1 MKLLEKSFFKRLAQ
15 IALPMMILIG
25 IIIGCAQVKRVQ
37 IAADHN
43 AQYVRAVVTKV
54 EADHSGGAPYE
65 GPQTV
70 RVTIKSG
77 EYKNYTC
84 VLENANDYAT
94 GAFCQEGTKVI
105 ALIYK
110 TAEGTLAGTVH
121 NYDRS
126 GMIWLL
132 SGLFALIMV
141 LVGGKKGAA
150 ALYALVFT
158 FICIVCVFV
167 PLLYIGMNGILAAI
181 ITAALILSASI
192 YIMNGWSVK
201 SLCAIIGTTLG
212 VAISGVLAM
221 IIGQMFHL
229 SGMQSEDVESL
240 LYISRRTNLDVSN
253 ILYGGILISSLGAV
267 MDVSVSMVS
276 AMDEVLAKAPHL
288 KPKDLFQSGMRVG
301 RDMMGTM
308 ANTLVLAYI
317 GSSLATVVLIVAY
330 NASLTSIFNKE
341 MIVVEVE
348 QALVGSLGI
357 LSAIPLTSLLAAWFY
372 PLGRKKRTAQE

>member
-1 MKLLEKSFFKRLAQ
+1 MKLPEKDFWKRLAQ
-15 IALPMMILIG
+15 IAIPMIILIG
-25 IIIGCAQVKRVQ
+25 IIIGCTQIKRVQ
-37 IAADHN
+37 IAADHS
-43 AQYVRAVVTKV
+43 AEYVRAVVTKV
-54 EADHSGGAPYE
+54 EADYSGGAPYE

-84 VLENANDYAT
+84 VLENANDYAA

-167 PLLYIGMNGILAAI
+167 PLLYIGMNGILSAI

-221 IIGQMFHL
+221 VIGQMFHL
-229 SGMQSEDVESL
+229 SGMQGEDVESL

-253 ILYGGILISSLGAV
+253 ILYGGVLISSLGAV

-308 ANTLVLAYI
+308 SNTLILAYAGSATSTLLYVYAYEMTFVQTMGYNSITIEILCGLCGTI
-317 GSSLATVVLIVAY
+317 GVILTVPLVA
-330 NASLTSIFNKE
+330 AIAA
-341 MIVVEVE
+341 MIMKPKY
-348 QALVGSLGI
+348 S
-357 LSAIPLTSLLAAWFY
+357 T
-372 PLGRKKRTAQE
+372 KKKK

>member
-1 MKLLEKSFFKRLAQ
+1 MV
-15 IALPMMILIG
+15 ILIG
-25 IIIGCAQVKRVQ
+25 IIIGYAQVKRVQ

-43 AQYVRAVVTKV
+43 AEYVRAVVTEV
-54 EADHSGGAPYE
+54 VADHSGGAPYE
-65 GPQTV
+65 GPQSV

-105 ALIYK
+105 ALIHI

-181 ITAALILSASI
+181 LTATLILSASI
-192 YIMNGWSVK
+192 YIMNGWSLK
-201 SLCAIIGTTLG
+201 TLCAIIGTTLG
-212 VAISGVLAM
+212 VAISGILAM

-240 LYISRRTNLDVSN
+240 LYISRRTNLDVGN
-253 ILYGGILISSLGAV
+253 VLYGGVLISSLGAV
-267 MDVSVSMVS
+267 MDVSVSMVA

-308 ANTLVLAYI
+308 SNTLILAYAGSATSTLLYVYAYEMTFVQTMGYNSITIEILCGLCGTI
-317 GSSLATVVLIVAY
+317 GVILTVPLVA
-330 NASLTSIFNKE
+330 AITA
-341 MIVVEVE
+341 MILKPKPK
-348 QALVGSLGI
+348 A
-357 LSAIPLTSLLAAWFY
+357 
-372 PLGRKKRTAQE
+372 RKKK

>member
-308 ANTLVLAYI
+308 SNTLILAYAGSATSTLLYVYAYEMTFVQTMGYNSITIEILCGLCGTI
-317 GSSLATVVLIVAY
+317 GVILTVPLVA
-330 NASLTSIFNKE
+330 AIAA
-341 MIVVEVE
+341 I
-348 QALVGSLGI
+348 I
-357 LSAIPLTSLLAAWFY
+357 LKPKT
-372 PLGRKKRTAQE
+372 RKKK

>member
-1 MKLLEKSFFKRLAQ
+1 
-15 IALPMMILIG
+15 
-25 IIIGCAQVKRVQ
+25 
-37 IAADHN
+37 
-43 AQYVRAVVTKV
+43 
-54 EADHSGGAPYE
+54 
-65 GPQTV
+65 
-70 RVTIKSG
+70 
-77 EYKNYTC
+77 
-84 VLENANDYAT
+84 
-94 GAFCQEGTKVI
+94 
-105 ALIYK
+105 
-110 TAEGTLAGTVH
+110 
-121 NYDRS
+121 
-126 GMIWLL
+126 MIWLL

-253 ILYGGILISSLGAV
+253 ILYGGVLISSLGAV

-308 ANTLVLAYI
+308 SNTLILAYAGSATSTLLYVYAYEMTFVQAMGYNSITIEILCGLCGTI
-317 GSSLATVVLIVAY
+317 GVILTVPLVA
-330 NASLTSIFNKE
+330 AIAA
-341 MIVVEVE
+341 MI
-348 QALVGSLGI
+348 LK
-357 LSAIPLTSLLAAWFY
+357 PKT
-372 PLGRKKRTAQE
+372 RKKK